1 MNNCGRVD
9 SRIDPYISLPLS
21 GEVPRRG
28 GGGTEAAFS
37 TMLPGKAYGIPPYPP
52 FRQGGLLAKAA
63 FGMVLNNGALASRGE
78 LRSPANV
85 AFGTVLPG
93 MAYGMIRRFPRRA
106 DDICPY
112 GAGVVFLPGRGG
124 YQPPANVA
132 GWRDA
137 AEWYVGVLGGHSF
150 GLRDSYRLVWLRERE
165 VGRMTLKKRLTQAY
179 LVINIVFFIVALVL
193 EHRSA
198 GVWLI
203 AMVFGSLFYEWFF
216 GFSVRPKFLN
226 RVLKYVFRYR
236 SFSKDKSDSRAKR
249 WGGIHY
255 LVGSLFCF
263 SFGII
268 SVLADLL

>member
-1 MNNCGRVD
+1 VCKPCAFTGFR
-9 SRIDPYISLPLS
+9 REQAPALRY
-21 GEVPRRG
+21 EVGLRARRG
-28 GGGTEAAFS
+28 
-37 TMLPGKAYGIPPYPP
+37 
-52 FRQGGLLAKAA
+52 R
-63 FGMVLNNGALASRGE
+63 
-78 LRSPANV
+78 
-85 AFGTVLPG
+85 
-93 MAYGMIRRFPRRA
+93 
-106 DDICPY
+106 
-112 GAGVVFLPGRGG
+112 

-137 AEWYVGVLGGHSF
+137 AEWYVGALGGRSF
-150 GLRDSYRLVWLRERE
+150 GLRDSYRLVWLRERT
-165 VGRMTLKKRLTQAY
+165 VGRMIWKKRLTQAY
-179 LVINIVFFIVALVL
+179 LVINIVCFVVALVL

-226 RVLKYVFRYR
+226 RILKYVFRYR